1 MMQKIIQIGNSIGVI
16 IPKVL
21 SGNSLKAGEMVSV
34 EKDQASQ
41 TYTISKNKKTGIS
54 SITPHFF
61 AVLDRVNHQYGK
73 ALREIAGR

>member
-1 MMQKIIQIGNSIGVI
+1 MMQKIIRIGNSVGVI

-21 SGNSLKAGEMVSV
+21 NGNHLRLGEMVNV
-34 EKDQASQ
+34 EKDLASG
-41 TYTISKNKKTGIS
+41 TYTISKNKKSGIS

-61 AVLDRVNHQYGK
+61 AILDRVNSQYGK